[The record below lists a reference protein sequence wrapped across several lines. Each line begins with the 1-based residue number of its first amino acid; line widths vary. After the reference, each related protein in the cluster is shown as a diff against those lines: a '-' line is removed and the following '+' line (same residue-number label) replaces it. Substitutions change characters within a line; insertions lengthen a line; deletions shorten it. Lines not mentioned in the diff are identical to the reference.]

1 MKQARAA
8 ITTTVILALL
18 GGCQTVVTGSAAN
31 RVTRAAPKSSVTPS
45 ALAPA
50 AANSTLVSS
59 QGLRGTVS
67 VDAYYLVSAGIADV
81 RGQSATPVV
90 DALAA
95 LRREAGLVANDAASL
110 VGNDAASLVGNDAA
124 SLVARDGVTLLGHD
138 GAAVV
143 GAAAQQGRLI
153 ANGGGN
159 LIANGGGN
167 LIANGGG
174 NLIANGGGNL
184 RAGVAAFAGT
194 RSEGSYGLRSASR
207 VAPGTVL
214 PAAGMV
220 VQLIDLR
227 SGWPVVMVDSK
238 GRAGDAVLTDALGR
252 YQVYLPESFN
262 HNVVVQVYAPGHS
275 KDARARYARVTAP
288 GTARPDIHD
297 DVSAVAHYCRGAL
310 GAKLLTFVSR
320 DPRGALKDRDV
331 SQVNG
336 QVEDLVAK
344 RMTPTLDV
352 LGQAEV
358 YRWSKLDQYLLARR
372 MADRVLAQVE
382 DWENLPLMQPSNAN
396 VNDDVT
402 APFILALLMGQRP
415 PRSESTALRELARVF
430 ETLAKLAEDK
440 IKTSNDRF
448 TDNPLFKVVNRYA
461 AEWQG
466 QHFGPVPVEQQPPWL
481 RAGGFDVKVPA
492 DLGDFFVRAA
502 LMSDKERELDHFLT
516 ARSIRVNSESVIAS
530 LVGLGVE
537 AKDAQRWVEQ
547 RGDDYYARNLAVFEY
562 FRDELKLSGTDL
574 DGDAPTRHFLRLL
587 RSVGDAET
595 PARDKVERLRVA
607 AASIMA
613 VLIVEL
619 IKTGPDGDTGAL
631 QQGFIDDI
639 RHYAT
644 PAGRAELRALGSLKD
659 S

>member
-18 GGCQTVVTGSAAN
+18 GGCQSVVTGSAAN

-45 ALAPA
+45 ALAPS
-50 AANSTLVSS
+50 AANSALVSS

-81 RGQSATPVV
+81 SGRSQATTV

-95 LRREAGLVANDAASL
+95 LRRAAG
-110 VGNDAASLVGNDAA
+110 LVGNDAA

-174 NLIANGGGNL
+174 NL

-194 RSEGSYGLRSASR
+194 RSEVAYGLRTVSR
-207 VAPGTVL
+207 VAPGTVA

-220 VQLIDLR
+220 VQLIDLWT
-227 SGWPVVMVDSK
+227 GLPIVMVDSK
-238 GRAGDAVLTDALGR
+238 GRVGDAVLTDAAGQ
-252 YQVYLPESFN
+252 YQVYLPESFD
-262 HNVVVQVYAPGHS
+262 HNVMVQVHAPGHS
-275 KDARARYARVTAP
+275 ADARARYARVIAP
-288 GTARPDIHD
+288 GTARPDISD
-297 DVSAVAHYCRGAL
+297 DLSAVAHYCRGAL
-310 GAKLLTFVSR
+310 AAKLLTFVSR
-320 DPRGALKDRDV
+320 DPREALKNRDV

-336 QVEDLVAK
+336 QVEDLVAQ

-358 YRWSKLDQYLLARR
+358 YRWSKLEQYLLARR

-382 DWENLPLMQPSNAN
+382 DWENLPLMQPPN
-396 VNDDVT
+396 VNASEDVT

-415 PRSESTALRELARVF
+415 PRSESTALREMARVF
-430 ETLAKLAEDK
+430 ESLTTLAENK
-440 IKTSNDRF
+440 IRADGYRF

-492 DLGDFFVRAA
+492 DLCDFFVRAA
-502 LMSDKERELDHFLT
+502 LMSDKDRELDHFLT

-562 FRDELKLSGTDL
+562 IRDELKLSGTDL
-574 DGDAPTRHFLRLL
+574 DGDGPTQHFLRLL
-587 RSVGDAET
+587 RSVGEAET

-613 VLIVEL
+613 VLIVAL
-619 IKTGPDGDTGAL
+619 IKKGPDGDTGAL